1 MICGWERTWVDAA
14 ERRQAIAQRLAGAEG
29 PVSAAALAQEFAVS
43 RQIIVGDVALLR
55 AGGAAIAATPRGYV
69 LPKESAALTYTVACV
84 HDREGMTR
92 ELEIM
97 VDNGCQVVD
106 VVVEHPIYGELR
118 GPLCLR
124 TRGDVEEFLRR
135 VEGGSAKLLSALTDG
150 IHLHTIAC
158 PDQAAM
164 DRVLSALGEAG
175 FLLK

>member
-1 MICGWERTWVDAA
+1 MRRTMTAQQRRAA
-14 ERRQAIAQRLAGAEG
+14 IEALLRQAGA
-29 PVSAAALAQEFAVS
+29 PISAAALAERFSVS
-43 RQIIVGDVALLR
+43 RQIIVGDIALLR
-55 AGGAAIAATPRGYV
+55 AGGVLITATPRGY
-69 LPKESAALTYTVACV
+69 LIGTPGPGLRRTVACV
-84 HDREGMTR
+84 HSAADTGR
-92 ELEIM
+92 ELMLI
-97 VDNGCQVVD
+97 VDNGGEAVD

-158 PDQAAM
+158 PDQGTM
-164 DRVLSALGEAG
+164 DRVLGALGQAG